1 MKQTSRTKVASLITA
16 LFLGGLAAVGL
27 ATRPNGGAADQVA
40 SAKPKV
46 IHKRKVKTVRAQSAP
61 VVAAPATASAPI
73 PVSSPAPVSSSVSPA
88 RSTGGDPDDEGEG
101 EGWGEERE

>member
-16 LFLGGLAAVGL
+16 LFLGGLAAAGL
-27 ATRPNGGAADQVA
+27 ATRPDGGATDQVA

-46 IHKRKVKTVRAQSAP
+46 IHKRKVKTVRAPSAP
-61 VVAAPATASAPI
+61 VAAAPATASAPI

-88 RSTGGDPDDEGEG
+88 GSTGNGDEDEHEG
-101 EGWGEERE
+101 GGEERE